1 MQRPK
6 HYVTA
11 ERAEEQAVIFANRLK
26 KRYRHLSRKFRH
38 ANIDVFRLYDRDI
51 PEVRAVV
58 DWYRGHLV
66 IGEYVR
72 LQTGPEWLPRM
83 ARAAGEALGVPPEK
97 IFLKRR
103 QTKSGRGP
111 QYARTKTAG
120 TRFAVRERDLQ
131 FWVNLDGALDTGLF
145 CDHRETR
152 ALARSLAKGQDF
164 LNLYAYTGY
173 FSCAAALG
181 GARSIVTV
189 DRSAT
194 YIAWAK
200 DNFRLNKI
208 NNRAYEFVQSDA
220 EAYLENA
227 FKKARHFTLAFVDPP
242 SFSSRRGRGH
252 FDINSH
258 HPQLLEKV
266 FSVMAEGAMVLFA
279 TNHQRFDPKF
289 ARIKSRRIKS
299 IRELTAKT
307 IPEDYRNKLVHRCWK
322 FDL

>member
-145 CDHRETR
+145 GGIAFRCESGRTLCCSKNSGRE
-152 ALARSLAKGQDF
+152 
-164 LNLYAYTGY
+164 
-173 FSCAAALG
+173 
-181 GARSIVTV
+181 
-189 DRSAT
+189 SA
-194 YIAWAK
+194 
-200 DNFRLNKI
+200 
-208 NNRAYEFVQSDA
+208 
-220 EAYLENA
+220 
-227 FKKARHFTLAFVDPP
+227 
-242 SFSSRRGRGH
+242 G
-252 FDINSH
+252 
-258 HPQLLEKV
+258 
-266 FSVMAEGAMVLFA
+266 
-279 TNHQRFDPKF
+279 
-289 ARIKSRRIKS
+289 
-299 IRELTAKT
+299 
-307 IPEDYRNKLVHRCWK
+307 
-322 FDL
+322 